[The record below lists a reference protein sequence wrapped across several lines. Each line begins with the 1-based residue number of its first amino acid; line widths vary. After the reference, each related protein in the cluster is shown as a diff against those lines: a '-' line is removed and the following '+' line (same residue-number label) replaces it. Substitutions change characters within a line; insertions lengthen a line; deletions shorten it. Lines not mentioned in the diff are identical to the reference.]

1 MCATLTFFTV
11 LIGLSAAG
19 QLNFLEESHQEADF
33 SHGLQFGV
41 LGLSS
46 AITGGLIGNKMPEKL
61 GLNLIVGLDIWIVS
75 TAVFMFFVSFTGK
88 WHVILIIAAV
98 MTTSC
103 LYVSLYPSFENQI
116 KIQATSCLGAYSLMR
131 GVAMLTGGY
140 PAEGQ
145 MYMWIWNGQI
155 LQ

>member
-75 TAVFMFFVSFTGK
+75 TAVYMFFVSFTGK

-116 KIQATSCLGAYSLMR
+116 KI
-131 GVAMLTGGY
+131 
-140 PAEGQ
+140 
-145 MYMWIWNGQI
+145 
-155 LQ
+155 